1 VVVYGETGA
10 GKSSLINLIAGRVVA
25 ETSPDAPPCTTIH
38 LSYDVMIEGQT
49 FRLWDTGVLHGRLPA
64 AMAERNLTA
73 FLHSL
78 DQEGGVH
85 LLVYCMR
92 GRRAVRG
99 LKTDYKMFSSVARES
114 QVPIMVVMT
123 GLEDYPVMAEWWNRS
138 KGPLMKH
145 GMYSSA
151 HACITTLKDDP
162 GEIMDTFLRSRLQTY
177 S

>member
-1 VVVYGETGA
+1 MTMSSGFDECSMGA
-10 GKSSLINLIAGRVVA
+10 
-25 ETSPDAPPCTTIH
+25 
-38 LSYDVMIEGQT
+38 
-49 FRLWDTGVLHGRLPA
+49 LPA
-64 AMAERNLTA
+64 AMAERNLIA

-99 LKTDYKMFSSVARES
+99 LKTDYNIFSSVARES
-114 QVPIMVVMT
+114 QVPTMIVVT
-123 GLEDYPVMAEWWNRS
+123 GLEDYPVMAEWWNRN
-138 KGPLMKH
+138 KEPLMKH

-162 GEIMDTFLRSRLQTY
+162 GEPTDTRQRRAQSYEVVSKLILDRCLGTYHKTRNTVTKDERGFLGTFARGLSRVVGT